1 MKSDDLWVYIDSDIS
16 TDRDDIE
23 KVSRTK
29 SQQIERCRGGVDGKK
44 TSTYRGGVEQ
54 TESLGILLDGLS
66 YVSIGIEK
74 TQKNLN
80 RRGFC

>member
-1 MKSDDLWVYIDSDIS
+1 MSRRCRQQKDFD
-16 TDRDDIE
+16 
-23 KVSRTK
+23 VSR
-29 SQQIERCRGGVDGKK
+29 RCRE
-44 TSTYRGGVEQ
+44 GVEQ

-80 RRGFC
+80 RRGFCRTSIETSIKLVSSNTKT